1 MGRLLRTFEFIFLN
15 FRKKMAENWELP
27 TEELQKSRRQWTDSE
42 TEINKL
48 SSKIDG
54 VKLPYRFIKEEERI
68 KNFEVRPDNI
78 WVVTYPKCG
87 TTWTQEIIWQ
97 IVNGVN
103 KEATNRYILQR
114 SPFLEMECLFN
125 YPGEAPA
132 DADDNLLCKAFSLDW
147 TEKQKAP
154 RVIKTHLTFKH
165 LPDDLLEK
173 AKVVYVSR
181 NPLDCCWSY
190 FHHHKMVKEKYLLKA
205 DFKKF
210 AQIFKDGD
218 LEYGSYWNHL
228 ESGVEKMKHPN
239 LKFIWFEEIKK
250 DPLKVIKEL
259 CDFTGYKLSEEKLA
273 ELVDITSASKM
284 REAMGKSAGK
294 DEKLKEHRMKFIRK
308 GQVGDSKNGFSDEE
322 LKEYTKWMNE
332 NLTRIGIEIPK

>member
-1 MGRLLRTFEFIFLN
+1 
-15 FRKKMAENWELP
+15 MAENWELP
-27 TEELQKSRRQWTDSE
+27 SEELLESRRQWTDSE
-42 TEINKL
+42 NEINKA

-54 VKLPYRFIKEEERI
+54 VKLPKRIIKEANRI
-68 KNFEVRPDNI
+68 KNFEVRPNDV

-87 TTWTQEIIWQ
+87 TTWTQEIVWQ
-97 IVNGVN
+97 IVNGVD
-103 KEATNRYILQR
+103 KEGANRYILQR
-114 SPFLEMECLFN
+114 SPFLEMECLID

-132 DADDNLLCKAFSLDW
+132 DADNDLLCKAFSLDW
-147 TEKQKAP
+147 AEKQKSP
-154 RVIKTHLTFKH
+154 RVVKSHLTFKH

-173 AKVVYVSR
+173 VKVVYVAR
-181 NPLDCCWSY
+181 NPLDCCVSY
-190 FHHHKMVKEKYLLKA
+190 FHHYHLYEDYKLKA

-210 AQIFKDGD
+210 AELFKEGD

-284 REAMGKSAGK
+284 REARGKSAGN
-294 DEKLKEHRMKFIRK
+294 DEKLKETRMNFIRK
-308 GQVGDSKNGFSDEE
+308 GQVGDSKNAFSGEE
-322 LKEYTKWMNE
+322 LEEYTKWMNE
-332 NLTRIGIEIPK
+332 NLARIGIEIPK